1 MIEQKRKKIYTTIE
15 RDDTMSTF
23 IVNTGTRKIVHKNDS
38 ITEKCR
44 IAAIHPN
51 NMEVTDEDY
60 TKKYPMVYKP
70 CPHCY
75 QPSEK

>member
-1 MIEQKRKKIYTTIE
+1 MYSAAVGGVRMW
-15 RDDTMSTF
+15 RF
-23 IVNTGTRKIVHKNDS
+23 RVNTGSRKVVHKNDA